1 MPSQNQF
8 TGSLPVGYG
17 PHKLLN
23 VRSKFN
29 KEWLW
34 FFPFVLIA
42 SLVGSELDFSHTFTA
57 LSVGGNSNIFTH
69 FATFNCIKF
78 GFPCVVSALLIGSG
92 CCFLYV
98 ILLLLTGLIWF
109 FSYCFW
115 PFYKYWMFLPHVF
128 CHFFFDNWQLFFSKT
143 FHYSHKRY
151 KF

>member
-1 MPSQNQF
+1 MWNFLEKKENVVPSQNQF

-57 LSVGGNSNIFTH
+57 LSVGGNSSIFTH
-69 FATFNCIKF
+69 FATFNRIKF

-98 ILLLLTGLIWF
+98 MLLLLNRVDMVFLVLF
-109 FSYCFW
+109 LAFLQVLDVSSACF
-115 PFYKYWMFLPHVF
+115 LSL
-128 CHFFFDNWQLFFSKT
+128 LF
-143 FHYSHKRY
+143 
-151 KF
+151 